1 MATLTHVK
9 DLFVFRCSFAE
20 REIPKRAA
28 FRWDAETKTWYSYD
42 LAAAMRLREYAD
54 SAAKSFLNR
63 HCLQVSPWEHALP
76 LPPEG
81 LALLPHQ
88 TEAVQFA
95 LARNH
100 CYLGLDPG
108 LGKTPVAA
116 MIARALGKRIV
127 YICPPFLLYNV
138 MSEFRRWGAEDLIY
152 IFPDSLLIR
161 EDTQDII
168 RRLAHGAWSYTIVI
182 DEAHRFKNP
191 ESKRTQALFGKGRVD
206 GLVQHF
212 ERQIYMSGTPMPN
225 RPIELFPVLS
235 KAAPETID
243 HMDYFK
249 YGLRFCAGRRTD
261 YGWDFSGASN
271 MAELNERVIH
281 PKGPFMLRMKKE
293 LLNLPPKIEEVFVV
307 SADMSPR
314 LAQMDKGLGEQYGD
328 VEDLIKHQLAKADGR
343 EDGAELH
350 TATYRRL
357 LGVEKVKATADYV
370 KYILDESDESVIV
383 FAYHK
388 DVIAGLVDELKAH
401 IPLVIDGTTK
411 IEDRHAR
418 VKQFQESTA
427 HRLVIAN
434 YVAGGIGFTMTK
446 ATRVLMAEFS
456 WVPGENDQAGDRA
469 HRIGQTKSV
478 LVQYVVYKDS
488 LDKAVVETLLRKR
501 KALQYV

>member
-1 MATLTHVK
+1 MATLTRDK
-9 DLFVFRCSFAE
+9 DIFVFHCSFAE
-20 REIPKRAA
+20 REIPKRAG
-28 FRWDAETKTWYSYD
+28 FRWDPDAKKWYSYD
-42 LAAAMRLREYAD
+42 LAAAVRLREYSD
-54 SAAKSFLNR
+54 NAAKSFLNR
-63 HCLQVSPWEHALP
+63 HCLQVSPWPNP
-76 LPPEG
+76 LPQPPKG

-88 TEAVQFA
+88 VQALQFA
-95 LARNH
+95 LGRNH
-100 CYLGLDPG
+100 SYLGLDPG

-116 MIARALGKRIV
+116 MIARATGGRVV

-138 MSEFRRWGAEDLIY
+138 MAEFRRWGAEDLIY
-152 IFPDSLLIR
+152 VFPDSLLNR
-161 EDTQDII
+161 EDTHDII
-168 RRLAHGAWSYTIVI
+168 RRLGKGAWAKTIIV

-191 ESKRTQALFGKGRVD
+191 ESKRTQALFGKGRLD

-212 ERQIYMSGTPMPN
+212 PRQVYMSGTPMPN
-225 RPIELFPVLS
+225 RPIELFPVLA

-249 YGLRFCAGRRTD
+249 FGLRFCAGRRTD

-281 PKGPFMLRMKKE
+281 PAGPFMLRMKKE

-307 SADMSPR
+307 SADLSPR
-314 LAQMDKGLGEQYGD
+314 LAQMDKGLGEAYAN

-343 EDGAELH
+343 ESGAELH

-357 LGVEKVKATADYV
+357 LGVEKIKASADYI
-370 KYILDESDESVIV
+370 KSILDETTDAVLV
-383 FAYHK
+383 FAFHK
-388 DVIAGLVDELKAH
+388 EVIAGLTEALKAH
-401 IPLVIDGTTK
+401 LPLVIDGSVK
-411 IEDRHAR
+411 PEERHAK
-418 VKQFQESTA
+418 VKTFQESSA

-446 ATRVLMAEFS
+446 ANRVLMVEFS
-456 WVPGENDQAGDRA
+456 WVPGDNDQAGDRA
-469 HRIGQTKSV
+469 HRIGQTQSV

-488 LDKAVVETLLRKR
+488 LDKAVIETLLRKR